1 MTGYPRE
8 APGPFRAH
16 QIRDGDHYE
25 LSDGHA
31 IHCMTAGEQHA
42 KANLTGGR
50 VLATDPEVAGAAG
63 VDAGFSFNGE
73 SNLRAPDISTG
84 VGDGPG
90 WMRSAPPLA
99 VEYAGKGQDEPELQA
114 KIKELL
120 AAGTRYL
127 WVVRLTGTLRVEV
140 HTPGEPL
147 RIFDAE
153 GVLTA
158 PGVLRNP
165 VPVRALV
172 DGKAA
177 NAATLRN
184 LLNAEGYE
192 SLEDLRAKSH
202 AEGQKQ
208 GEMQARAQAIETVLR
223 ARGLMIEDRLLTR
236 LQSCRDPVLLGRW
249 LVQSAT
255 AATADAALD

>member
-1 MTGYPRE
+1 MIGHPRE

-25 LSDGHA
+25 LRDGHA

-42 KANLTGGR
+42 KANLAGGR
-50 VLATDPEVAGAAG
+50 VLATDPEVAGTVG
-63 VDAGFSFNGE
+63 VDVGFSFNGE
-73 SNLRAPDISTG
+73 SNLRAPDISTD

-99 VEYAGKGQDEPELQA
+99 VEYAGKGQNEAELQA
-114 KIKELL
+114 KITELL

-127 WVVRLTGTLRVEV
+127 WVVRLTGPLRVEV
-140 HTPGEPL
+140 HTPGEAMQIL
-147 RIFDAE
+147 DAE

-192 SLEDLRAKSH
+192 SLDDVR
-202 AEGQKQ
+202 AEGV
-208 GEMQARAQAIETVLR
+208 RATQIRAIETVLR
-223 ARGLMIEDRLLTR
+223 ARDVNIEERLLTR
-236 LQSCRDPVLLGRW
+236 LRSCRDPVLLGRW
-249 LVQSAT
+249 LVQSVT